1 MKSKIAGVADNIL
14 LINAATKTDFGVSVS
29 RQYAGS
35 LFEQLHIYLRR
46 CFMTLW
52 QESELTKE
60 DLWPKH
66 ANLE

>member
-35 LFEQLHIYLRR
+35 LFEQLHYL
-46 CFMTLW
+46 
-52 QESELTKE
+52 S
-60 DLWPKH
+60 
-66 ANLE
+66 

>member
-1 MKSKIAGVADNIL
+1 VADNIL
-14 LINAATKTDFGVSVS
+14 LINAATKQTLGFQS

-35 LFEQLHIYLRR
+35 LFEQFTLFIEGV
-46 CFMTLW
+46 FMTLW

>member
-1 MKSKIAGVADNIL
+1 MQKQNSCGRQYLTNKCN
-14 LINAATKTDFGVSVS
+14 KTDFGVSVS

-35 LFEQLHIYLRR
+35 LFEQ
-46 CFMTLW
+46 FTLFILEVFLW
-52 QESELTKE
+52 PYGKIRIDQR

>member
-1 MKSKIAGVADNIL
+1 MLQQKQTLGFQSG
-14 LINAATKTDFGVSVS
+14 
-29 RQYAGS
+29 QYAGS
-35 LFEQLHIYLRR
+35 LFEQFTLFILEGV
-46 CFMTLW
+46 FMTLW